1 MKGQSTKK
9 SRFLDVVITHMSDI
23 TDMRSAD
30 RVFFSLEEILFLVY
44 CSSACSIE
52 SYDEIHDFGEERI
65 DWLRKYL
72 AYENGIPSHDTINR
86 VMGLL
91 KTKELEQMFATLS
104 NYNVELEDGSLVH
117 IDGKWLGRSAT
128 VKEQQMKK
136 SQGGK
141 QAKIMVNVY
150 NSKNRLCM
158 ATTEVDDKSG
168 EIDSID
174 DILRLLD
181 LSGCMVTMDAGYCYQ
196 GVVEKF
202 RREEYNTSRTPI
214 LYLL

>member
-86 VMGLL
+86 VMGV
-91 KTKELEQMFATLS
+91 TIQ
-104 NYNVELEDGSLVH
+104 GS
-117 IDGKWLGRSAT
+117 R
-128 VKEQQMKK
+128 
-136 SQGGK
+136 
-141 QAKIMVNVY
+141 
-150 NSKNRLCM
+150 
-158 ATTEVDDKSG
+158 
-168 EIDSID
+168 
-174 DILRLLD
+174 
-181 LSGCMVTMDAGYCYQ
+181 
-196 GVVEKF
+196 
-202 RREEYNTSRTPI
+202 
-214 LYLL
+214 